1 MCELLKA
8 FAVVVV
14 GLCER
19 LDSKRQTLWK
29 YVDTCSSMHTSLL
42 TEYSSTWACSSVGE
56 KKVFRQHSG
65 VANLLAA
72 NLVKLCLQSAY
83 TTFTTQPVAF
93 VVVLQ

>member
-14 GLCER
+14 GLGER

-42 TEYSSTWACSSVGE
+42 TEYIVVDG
-56 KKVFRQHSG
+56 H
-65 VANLLAA
+65 AA
-72 NLVKLCLQSAY
+72 QLVKKGISAA
-83 TTFTTQPVAF
+83 QWGGKPISC
-93 VVVLQ
+93 